1 MNVFFTCLARL
12 AAVGCLLLAGCGGG
26 KPPPPLHGATMGST
40 WSLQIADPLSEA
52 SAQEIASLIRQDLQ
66 GLENELSHWQPDSDL
81 SRWNQNPGT
90 AWQAVP
96 ASLAETVAL
105 ARRISQE
112 TDGALDVTVAPLVAL
127 WGFTRHTP
135 LAELPTEAEIREALS
150 HVGWDK
156 LEVQTQPPQLKKH
169 QPQVQVNVAAVAEG
183 YAMDRLRTLLQG
195 RGLKNFLLEVG
206 GEVLA
211 QGHSPDGQP
220 WRVGV
225 QAPDG
230 ERGESLETL
239 PLTDTCIATS
249 GSYRHRFE
257 KEGRSYSHLLDPRTG
272 RPIVHRLVSVSVIHP
287 SCSLADGYATALM
300 VLGPERGRAVAQRLG
315 LRVIWLEEP

>member
-12 AAVGCLLLAGCGGG
+12 AAVGCLLLAGCGG
-26 KPPPPLHGATMGST
+26 KPPPPLHGATMGTT
-40 WSLQIADPLSEA
+40 WSLQIADPLSKA
-52 SAQEIASLIRQDLQ
+52 GTQEIATLIRQELQ
-66 GLENELSHWQPDSDL
+66 RLENELSHWQPDSAL
-81 SRWNQNPGT
+81 SRWNQNPSTG
-90 AWQAVP
+90 WQAVP

-135 LAELPTEAEIREALS
+135 LAALPTEAEIRAALS
-150 HVGWDK
+150 HTGWDK

-211 QGHSPDGQP
+211 QGQAPAGQP
-220 WRVGV
+220 WQVGV

-230 ERGESLETL
+230 ERGESLESL

-300 VLGPERGRAVAQRLG
+300 VLGPEKGRAVAQRLG